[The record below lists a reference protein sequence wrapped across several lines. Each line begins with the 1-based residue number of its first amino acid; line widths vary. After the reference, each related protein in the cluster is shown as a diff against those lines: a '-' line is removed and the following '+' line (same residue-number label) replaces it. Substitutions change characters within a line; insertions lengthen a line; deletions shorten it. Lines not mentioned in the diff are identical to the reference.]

1 MSTTTRPRSSR
12 NSSLT
17 CAAKGRF
24 GIYPN
29 ADGGVVLVACEDQL
43 RAHDESKP
51 CAICVEAGLG
61 RTWWLQSEQRYAEH
75 WPWLAKYLYHIGPW
89 RADAGLEKTDSM
101 LAFREHSTSRAILKA
116 AERPKER
123 RGWRKDYVS
132 EIPESMLSYWR
143 RKIRR
148 GLARVIP
155 KRRRKKLYLQY
166 DRWQVRGE
174 DLPTNW
180 TVLTAEQYR
189 RVARWL
195 DFAAHCAGL
204 IQPRRSAQR
213 RRRSKRSRASS
224 YVLWIG
230 NKIPDLGCLK
240 WLFGFPRPDGVYFVS
255 EALTRLKHEKGR
267 KGILA
272 EMKRRGNHDDAI
284 LWRWENDERTAGP
297 IKSILAGGKGEDSA
311 SWEQMDEETRRQM
324 KVVEEVVSLDDC
336 LRRADLSRAQYFVE
350 LREAEDCDAKELL
363 LAYLASE
370 GRFAPPGKKVNP
382 QDKGK
387 RVGNRRCGLV
397 APNFFIPTHKMWR
410 FRERAE
416 EEAAKQRVWEL
427 TNLPGFDHWFADW
440 AAPKGYR
447 GRRFVITLSG
457 ESPTPPTAV
466 TNRRQSPDQT
476 RTPTPALPLNGEAQ
490 PSATEKECDKQTA
503 LDGLASTS
511 KNAPP
516 ATKRSTQKGEARDK
530 IIAALTEHH
539 KYADGGCLNFEPIGN
554 NGLARLA
561 GVSESTASAFFN
573 DQFQGHNKYKA
584 LCQDTTGLLAA
595 LKLLNNEFAPH
606 NLYGRRPPHEGD
618 RDDEGDE

>member
-1 MSTTTRPRSSR
+1 
-12 NSSLT
+12 
-17 CAAKGRF
+17 
-24 GIYPN
+24 
-29 ADGGVVLVACEDQL
+29 LVACEDQL
-43 RAHDESKP
+43 RVHDESKP
-51 CAICVEAGLG
+51 CAICVAAGLG

-75 WPWLAKYLYHIGPW
+75 WPWLAKYMYHTGRW

-116 AERPKER
+116 AERPKDR

-148 GLARVIP
+148 SLARVFP
-155 KRRRKKLYLQY
+155 KRRGKKLYLQY

-180 TVLTAEQYR
+180 TVVTAEQYR
-189 RVARWL
+189 RVVRWL
-195 DFAAHCAGL
+195 DFAAHCASL
-204 IQPRRSAQR
+204 IQPRRSAER
-213 RRRSKRSRASS
+213 RRRSKRSRANST

-230 NKIPDLGCLK
+230 NKILDLGCLK

-255 EALTRLKHEKGR
+255 EALGRLKHQKGR
-267 KGILA
+267 KGILV
-272 EMKRRGNHDDAI
+272 ELKRRGNRDDAI
-284 LWRWENDERTAGP
+284 LWRWEHDERTAGP
-297 IKSILAGGKGEDSA
+297 IKSILAGGKGEA
-311 SWEQMDEETRRQM
+311 AAGWEQLNEETRRQM

-350 LREAEDCDAKELL
+350 LREAEDRDAKELL

-370 GRFAPPGKKVNP
+370 GCFAPPGKKVNP
-382 QDKGK
+382 QDNGK

-397 APNFFIPTHKMWR
+397 APNFFIPTYIMWR

-440 AAPKGYR
+440 AAPKAYR
-447 GRRFVITLSG
+447 GRRYVITLSC
-457 ESPTPPTAV
+457 ESPTQPTAV
-466 TNRRQSPDQT
+466 TNGRQNPDQT
-476 RTPTPALPLNGEAQ
+476 RPPTPALPLNGEPQ
-490 PSATEKECDKQTA
+490 RSATEKECDKQPA

-516 ATKRSTQKGEARDK
+516 ATKRSTQRGDARIK
-530 IIAALTEHH
+530 IIAGLNKHH
-539 KYADGGCLNFEPIGN
+539 KYADGGCLNLEPIGN
-554 NGLARLA
+554 NELARQA
-561 GVSESTASAFFN
+561 GVAKRSTSAFFRKE
-573 DQFQGHNKYKA
+573 FQGYGKYRVVCRDPGRLADALKA
-584 LCQDTTGLLAA
+584 LNG
-595 LKLLNNEFAPH
+595 EFSPH
-606 NLYGRRPPHEGD
+606 HLYGRRPAGEDD
-618 RDDEGDE
+618 REDTQD